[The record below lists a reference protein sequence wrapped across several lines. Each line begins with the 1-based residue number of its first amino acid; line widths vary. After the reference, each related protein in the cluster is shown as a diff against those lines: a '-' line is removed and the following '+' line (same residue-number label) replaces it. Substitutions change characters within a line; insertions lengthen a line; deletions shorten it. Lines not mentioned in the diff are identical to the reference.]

1 MAEEGTASADSAPT
15 PAPSGGVVQQCI
27 DFKDGFR
34 MTGGDWGSLT
44 QVRYGLRNESC
55 VCTSA
60 CTTVSVSA
68 NSLLL
73 FHLS

>member
-1 MAEEGTASADSAPT
+1 MAEEGTASTNSAPV

-44 QVRYGLRNESC
+44 QVC
-55 VCTSA
+55 VLCA
-60 CTTVSVSA
+60 MNLVVASVCIR
-68 NSLLL
+68 
-73 FHLS
+73 